1 MVVSRE
7 IRFFPDW
14 GHRWPL
20 WGDLLHEEMALGPAD
35 LSLSTE
41 LTADLRAWWDFWDEH
56 LDPDPLPP
64 RAPGWDTDR
73 NRRIWL
79 LAGEELAR
87 RLRSEFGERLTL
99 LPSFQSYG

>member
-1 MVVSRE
+1 M
-7 IRFFPDW
+7 
-14 GHRWPL
+14 
-20 WGDLLHEEMALGPAD
+20 
-35 LSLSTE
+35 STS
-41 LTADLRAWWDFWDEH
+41 T
-56 LDPDPLPP
+56 PDPLPP

>member
-20 WGDLLHEEMALGPAD
+20 WGSLLHDEITLSPAD
-35 LSLSTE
+35 LSLSAE
-41 LTADLRAWWDFWDEH
+41 LTADLRAWYDFWDEH

-64 RAPGWDTDR
+64 RVPGWDADR
-73 NRRIWL
+73 NRRTWL

-87 RLRSEFGERLTL
+87 RLAIELGDDHTSVA
-99 LPSFQSYG
+99 SFQSYG